1 MDTKIYMGP
10 RGCGKT
16 TALIMKSA
24 ETGATIIA
32 PSRYMADCI
41 RGQAKEMGYDIPE
54 PLSVDEFLH
63 IRQNPGFMKTNILH
77 KGVLIDEAQIILQ
90 LIFGPSKIWGITV
103 NDYDN
108 IEYLDLGNQHNEE
121 WYVWKNCIRKLS

>member
-16 TALIMKSA
+16 TVLIMKSA

-32 PSRYMADCI
+32 PSRCMADCI
-41 RGQAKEMGYDIPE
+41 RERAKDMRYDIPE
-54 PLSVDEFLH
+54 PLSVDEFLC
-63 IRQNPGFMKTNILH
+63 IRRNPGFMKTNIRH

-90 LIFGPSKIWGITV
+90 LIFGPSKMWGITV

-108 IEYLDLGNQHNEE
+108 IEYLDSEE
-121 WYVWKNCIRKLS
+121 D

>member
-1 MDTKIYMGP
+1 MDTKIYIGP

-16 TALIMKSA
+16 TSLITKSA
-24 ETGATIIA
+24 KTGATIIA

-41 RGQAKEMGYDIPE
+41 REQAKEMRYDIPE
-54 PLSVDEFLH
+54 PLSVDEFLL
-63 IRQNPGFMKTNILH
+63 IRRNPGFMKTNILH
-77 KGVLIDEAQIILQ
+77 KGVLIDEAKIILQ

-108 IEYLDLGNQHNEE
+108 IEYLDSEE
-121 WYVWKNCIRKLS
+121 D

>member
-16 TALIMKSA
+16 TVLIMKSA

-41 RGQAKEMGYDIPE
+41 REQAKEMRYDIPE
-54 PLSVDEFLH
+54 PLSVDEFLC
-63 IRQNPGFMKTNILH
+63 IRRNPGFMKTNILH
-77 KGVLIDEAQIILQ
+77 KGVLS
-90 LIFGPSKIWGITV
+90 PSEIWGITV

-108 IEYLDLGNQHNEE
+108 IEYLDSEE
-121 WYVWKNCIRKLS
+121 D

>member
-16 TALIMKSA
+16 TVLIMKSA

-41 RGQAKEMGYDIPE
+41 RRQAKEMGYDIPE
-54 PLSVDEFLH
+54 PFSVEEIF
-63 IRQNPGFMKTNILH
+63 RMKQNKHFMNTDIMR
-77 KGVLIDEAQIILQ
+77 KGLLVDEAQTALQ
-90 LIFGPSKIWGITV
+90 LIFGPAKIWGITV

-108 IEYLDLGNQHNEE
+108 IEYLGSKED
-121 WYVWKNCIRKLS
+121 